1 MDHQEREEEGTSQ
14 EASGQVKRR
23 LALFSVAP
31 GSDWLVELGATLRL
45 AWPLIIAQLAQM
57 AIFTTDTLM
66 MGWLGPEYLATGTL
80 AVAYLHPLFVFGL
93 GLLFALSPMMAQALG
108 ARQFRNVRRT
118 ARQGFWAA
126 LAMSAVIIPILW
138 QVRPLLGL
146 TGQTEAT
153 LAMAEI
159 YVHTAVF
166 SIIPM
171 LLFVVL
177 RTLVSVH
184 GETRIVLIITLSGIA
199 VNALGNYT
207 LMFGNF
213 GAPRLELLG
222 AAISTVTVNT
232 VMLLLLLAYVQL
244 RRRFRRYHIFAR
256 FWRPDWQRFRQIFT
270 LGSPIG
276 LQSMAEVGLFAAAAM
291 MMGRIGTD
299 ELAAHAIALQLAAL
313 AFMIPFGLS
322 QATTI
327 RVGLAAGE
335 GRRAGIGIAG
345 WASYLVAMTVM
356 SMTALIFWQMP
367 KPLIHLFLNPA
378 APENAV
384 PIALAVG
391 YLGVAA
397 LFQLVDGAQV
407 VAGAALRG
415 LSDTTVPMVIA
426 LIGYW
431 LVGMPLSYW
440 LGFHTPLEG
449 MGVWYG
455 LAAGLAVVAVVLTGR
470 FILRERFGLVS

>member
-1 MDHQEREEEGTSQ
+1 MAKDQTPPAMARPE
-14 EASGQVKRR
+14 R
-23 LALFSVAP
+23 LALFARAREAGVLAELRATVA
-31 GSDWLVELGATLRL
+31 L

-80 AVAYLHPLFVFGL
+80 AVAYLHPLFVFGM

-108 ARQFRNVRRT
+108 ARQFRLVRRT

-126 LAMSAVIIPILW
+126 GILSAGIIPILW

-153 LAMAEI
+153 IAMAEQ
-159 YVHTAVF
+159 YVHIGVF
-166 SIIPM
+166 ALIPM
-171 LLFVVL
+171 LLFIVP

-184 GETRIVLIITLSGIA
+184 GQTSVILAITIAGII
-199 VNALGNYT
+199 VNAGLNYT

-213 GAPRLELLG
+213 GAPRLELRG

-232 VMLLLLLAYVQL
+232 VMFLMALAYVQSV
-244 RRRFRRYHIFAR
+244 RRYRRYHVFAR
-256 FWRPDWQRFRQIFT
+256 FWRPDWQRFREIFR
-270 LGSPIG
+270 LGAPIG

-291 MMGRIGTD
+291 MMGRLGTD
-299 ELAAHAIALQLAAL
+299 ELAAHAIAVQLAAL

-327 RVGLAAGE
+327 RVGLFHGK
-335 GRRAGIGIAG
+335 GSRAGVAIAG
-345 WASYLVAMTVM
+345 WSSFAVAMAIMCV
-356 SMTALIFWQMP
+356 TASSFLIFPEAM
-367 KPLIHLFLNPA
+367 IRGFLDPGDPVNT
-378 APENAV
+378 V
-384 PIALAVG
+384 PIALAVS
-391 YLGVAA
+391 YLAIAA

-407 VAGAALRG
+407 VSGAALRG

-426 LIGYW
+426 LMGYW
-431 LVGMPLSYW
+431 VIGVPVGWY
-440 LGFHTPLEG
+440 LGFHTDLG
-449 MGVWYG
+449 GIGIWLG

-470 FILRERFGLVS
+470 FALRERLGLVPSL